1 VSRVVAIGERELVDG
16 YGLAGV
22 QVLPAADP
30 TSVRRA
36 YAEVEGDAG
45 LLILTRAA
53 EEALA
58 ARLADARRLVWVVL
72 PA

>member
-22 QVLPAADP
+22 QVLPASGA
-30 TSVRRA
+30 TAVRRA
-36 YAEVEGDAG
+36 FAKVEGDAG
-45 LLILTRAA
+45 LLILTPAA
-53 EEALA
+53 EAALTT
-58 ARLADARRLVWVVL
+58 RLADARRLVWVVL